1 MDSFKFNK
9 DYGEYYKYGKLSNG
23 QSCLIVLSEH
33 KDELEKYKTYTVG
46 FAIAN
51 KKKHLRNWVNQES
64 GFSID
69 STQTGTAGFEGL
81 IWAYKML
88 KQFEKEVYSDCN
100 IVVQGADSRRFRI
113 YEHFLKREGYIKTKS
128 KRYGWC
134 MRKEI
139 RHDR

>member
-1 MDSFKFNK
+1 MF
-9 DYGEYYKYGKLSNG
+9 
-23 QSCLIVLSEH
+23 SEH
-33 KDELEKYKTYTVG
+33 KDDFDKYKTYTVS

-51 KKKHLRNWVNQES
+51 KKKHLNNWLNGNT

-88 KQFEKEVYSDCN
+88 KQFEKEVCCICN
-100 IVVQGADSRRFRI
+100 IIVQDPDSRRFRI
-113 YEHFLKREGYIKTKS
+113 YEHFLKRDGYINTKYPH
-128 KRYGWC
+128 YGWC

-139 RHDR
+139 RNGK